1 MSKELN
7 QKQREFA
14 HKAVHTAYRMD
25 CFFRLEIDGMPEDMS
40 LFVKNISYGKGSIIS
55 DEKDIGT
62 GVYNSPSKKSAGSLT
77 LTLFDDEDGVISD
90 YIESLKGR
98 IFNEDGTINLPV
110 DYIFKVRIYRIRQN
124 LTERLD
130 YEADMYCEE
139 NNDYSGDVEAVT
151 ERGTF
156 SVTFKK
162 YRSIGGLLK

>member
-1 MSKELN
+1 MRSPFDSKLKEW
-7 QKQREFA
+7 A
-14 HKAVHTAYRMD
+14 HKGVHTAFRMD
-25 CFFRLEIDGMPEDMS
+25 NLFRLDIDGMPDDMP
-40 LFVKNISYGKGSIIS
+40 LFVKNVSYSKGTIIS

-62 GVYNSPSKKSAGSLT
+62 GVYNSPSKKSAGSVT
-77 LTLFDDEDGVISD
+77 VTCFDDEKGKVSDFIS
-90 YIESLKGR
+90 SLQDK

-110 DYIFKVRIYRIRQN
+110 DYLFKLRIFRVHQD
-124 LTERLD
+124 LSERLE